1 MSKNP
6 YDPNAFS
13 QPNAYGTPAQGPMR
27 PMSPGYADDA
37 VLPPPSR
44 TSILAITS
52 LVLSLI
58 CFIPTFSVIA
68 VLLGALSLIFIL
80 NSNGRLSG
88 RGFAIGGI
96 VLGLIVTAFQ
106 VALLIGA
113 SSVMG
118 LAMRSTEAPYIALE
132 SGDANNF
139 RSYLHPNVGPTVSD
153 AQIQA
158 FAAAVQKS
166 GGKVVKFNGNLITAM
181 KTMTGITN
189 RFTPA
194 VQNRL
199 NTAQTQKASTGRDFF
214 PFSVGFDKGSAL
226 VLFEFDMR
234 NQTQAP
240 SAMSVSDFLRG
251 NITNMGLVAPDGTEI
266 WLIPDAAPGAAPT
279 LAPGTTPTIPEKP
292 DQPVL
297 PEKPVKAPPGTV

>member
-13 QPNAYGTPAQGPMR
+13 QPNAYGTPAQPVMR
-27 PMSPGYADDA
+27 PMTPGYADDA
-37 VLPPPSR
+37 MIPPPAR

-58 CFIPTFSVIA
+58 CFVPTLSVVA

-96 VLGLIVTAFQ
+96 VLGLVVTAFQ

-113 SSVMG
+113 SSLVN
-118 LAMRSTEAPYIALE
+118 AMLRSASAPYATLE
-132 SGDANNF
+132 TGDVKQF
-139 RSYLHPNVGPTVSD
+139 RTYLNPAVSSTITD
-153 AQIQA
+153 DQIQS
-158 FAAAVQKS
+158 FAASVKQA
-166 GGKVVKFNGNLITAM
+166 GGKVVPFNGNLITAFSM
-181 KTMTGITN
+181 IRDVSN
-189 RFTPA
+189 RFTPN

-199 NTAQTQKASTGRDFF
+199 NSAQNQKATTGRDFF
-214 PFSVGFDKGSAL
+214 PLFVQFEKGSVI
-226 VLFEFDMR
+226 VLFEFDAR
-234 NQTQAP
+234 SQPQ
-240 SAMSVSDFLRG
+240 SASSFTFSDFLRG
-251 NITNMGLVAPDGTEI
+251 NITNMGLVAPDGREI
-266 WLIPDAAPGAAPT
+266 WLIPDAAPGN
-279 LAPGTTPTIPEKP
+279 TPAL
-292 DQPVL
+292 QPSFTPPANPAQPAL

>member
-13 QPNAYGTPAQGPMR
+13 QPNAYGNPPQAPMR
-27 PMSPGYADDA
+27 SMTPGYADDA
-37 VLPPPSR
+37 VLPPPAR

-58 CFIPTFSVIA
+58 CFVPALSVVA

-106 VALLIGA
+106 VGLLIAA
-113 SSVMG
+113 SSVAN
-118 LAMRSTEAPYIALE
+118 AMFRSASAPYAALE
-132 SGDANNF
+132 SGDVKQF
-139 RSYLHPNVGPTVSD
+139 RAYLNPAASSAVTD
-153 AQIQA
+153 DQIQS
-158 FAAAVQKS
+158 FAAAVKQAS
-166 GGKVVKFNGNLITAM
+166 GKVVPFDGNLITAYSM
-181 KTMTGITN
+181 ILGVSD
-189 RFTPA
+189 RFTPN

-199 NTAQTQKASTGRDFF
+199 NSAQNQKATTGRDFF
-214 PFSVGFDKGSAL
+214 PLFVQFEKGSAI
-226 VLFEFDMR
+226 VLFEFDTR
-234 NQTQAP
+234 NQPQPP
-240 SAMSVSDFLRG
+240 SNFTFSDFLRG
-251 NITNMGLVAPDGTEI
+251 NITNMGLIAPDGREI
-266 WLIPDAAPGAAPT
+266 WLVPDAAPGNTPALPPSTTPAAPT
-279 LAPGTTPTIPEKP
+279 SP
-292 DQPVL
+292 DQPAL

>member
-13 QPNAYGTPAQGPMR
+13 QPNAYGTPAQPAMR
-27 PMSPGYADDA
+27 PMTPGYADDA
-37 VLPPPSR
+37 VIPPPAR

-58 CFIPTFSVIA
+58 CFVPTFSVIA

-96 VLGLIVTAFQ
+96 VLGLVVTAFQ

-113 SSVMG
+113 SS
-118 LAMRSTEAPYIALE
+118 LINASLRSASAPYAALE
-132 SGDANNF
+132 TGDVKQF
-139 RSYLHPNVGPTVSD
+139 RTYLNPAASSTITD
-153 AQIQA
+153 EQIQS
-158 FAAAVQKS
+158 FSAAVKQS
-166 GGKVVKFNGNLITAM
+166 SGKVVPFNGNLITAYSM
-181 KTMTGITN
+181 IRDVSN
-189 RFTPA
+189 RFTPN

-199 NTAQTQKASTGRDFF
+199 NSAQTQKATTGRDFF
-214 PFSVGFDKGSAL
+214 PLFVQFEKGSAI
-226 VLFEFDMR
+226 VLFEFDAR
-234 NQTQAP
+234 SQTQPAG
-240 SAMSVSDFLRG
+240 VTFTDFLRG
-251 NITNMGLVAPDGTEI
+251 NITNMGLVAPDGSEI
-266 WLIPDAAPGAAPT
+266 WLVPDAAPGNTPALPPSTTPAAPT
-279 LAPGTTPTIPEKP
+279 SP
-292 DQPVL
+292 DQPAL

>member
-6 YDPNAFS
+6 YDPNSFS
-13 QPNAYGTPAQGPMR
+13 QPNAYGTPSQASMR

-58 CFIPTFSVIA
+58 CFVPTLSVLA

-113 SSVMG
+113 SSLVN
-118 LAMRSTEAPYIALE
+118 AMLRSASAPYVALE
-132 SGDANNF
+132 SGDTNQLRA
-139 RSYLHPNVGPTVSD
+139 YLSPTASTSVTD
-153 AQIQA
+153 EQIKT
-158 FAAAVQKS
+158 FAASVKQV
-166 GGKVVKFNGNLITAM
+166 GGKVVPFNGNLFTAYSM
-181 KTMTGITN
+181 IRGVAD
-189 RFTPA
+189 RFTPN

-199 NTAQTQKASTGRDFF
+199 NTAQAQKSTTGRDFF
-214 PFSVGFDKGSAL
+214 PLFVQFEKGSAI
-226 VLFEFDMR
+226 VLFEF
-234 NQTQAP
+234 NAP
-240 SAMSVSDFLRG
+240 SQSSPPSGFAFSDFLRG
-251 NITNMGLVAPDGTEI
+251 NITNMGLIAPDGSEI
-266 WLIPDAAPGAAPT
+266 WLVPDAAPG
-279 LAPGTTPTIPEKP
+279 TPPALPPASTPA
-292 DQPVL
+292 L
-297 PEKPVKAPPGTV
+297 PEKPVKAPPGSV